1 MQEDKQRPESGAG
14 KSEEVIAPFLWG
26 PSLEGGTS
34 RRWVG
39 LGLCR
44 TRTGL
49 VALRLSLWARGF
61 SPVWGRSYF
70 HKTNDN

>member
-14 KSEEVIAPFLWG
+14 KSAEVITPSLWG

-34 RRWVG
+34 RLWVG

-49 VALRLSLWARGF
+49 VAKSVGQGLLPSLGTF
-61 SPVWGRSYF
+61 LFPQN
-70 HKTNDN
+70 K